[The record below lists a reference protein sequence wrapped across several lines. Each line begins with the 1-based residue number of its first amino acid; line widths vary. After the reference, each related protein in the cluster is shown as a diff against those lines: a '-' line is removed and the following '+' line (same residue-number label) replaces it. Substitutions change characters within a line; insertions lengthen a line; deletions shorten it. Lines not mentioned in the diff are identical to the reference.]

1 VPDAF
6 DGWVNTG
13 FVTDVS
19 ADGRILVGYGAGPR
33 RFQGFIVALPRAGCE
48 VKRSLPLLVLLSAS
62 PAFAQR
68 FDVALVAGYTTPAGI
83 EQKAAGISDLELAGS
98 FTWGASLG
106 WNFHAAIRAG
116 GLVGSPAERAR
127 HQHAVTAAPS
137 CSTSPSTSST
147 AASYGSWV
155 ANSPA
160 RVRSCPPGAGAAR
173 FSAPQLQPETKLS
186 FNVGG
191 GLKWMPTPRAGARLQ
206 VRYTPIRLDDSQSDY
221 CDPFGFCQ
229 GWFHQL
235 ELTGGVVV
243 RF

>member
-1 VPDAF
+1 M
-6 DGWVNTG
+6 
-13 FVTDVS
+13 
-19 ADGRILVGYGAGPR
+19 
-33 RFQGFIVALPRAGCE
+33 
-48 VKRSLPLLVLLSAS
+48 KRLLSLLTLLFAS

-68 FDVALVAGYTTPAGI
+68 FDLALVAGYTTPAGI

-106 WNFHAAIRAG
+106 WSFSPRFGLEASWARQQSALDTSTRDGSAKLFDVAVDQFHGSFVWQLGRDQSRTRPFLAA
-116 GLVGSPAERAR
+116 
-127 HQHAVTAAPS
+127 
-137 CSTSPSTSST
+137 
-147 AASYGSWV
+147 
-155 ANSPA
+155 
-160 RVRSCPPGAGAAR
+160 GAGASR
-173 FSAPQLQPETKLS
+173 FSAPQQKPETKLS

-191 GLKWMPTPRAGARLQ
+191 GLKWMATPRAGARLQ